1 MTTNI
6 KPKRN
11 YRGRNA
17 NRLKYPDARKEVVFS
32 KAWKD
37 WNIDHPNTIKDILGE
52 EPTDEQVELLSTLVQ
67 WLGSSKGFV
76 FCDQT
81 VRKCLGILK

>member
-1 MTTNI
+1 MQKI
-6 KPKRN
+6 RKKI
-11 YRGRNA
+11 RGRNSY
-17 NRLKYPDARKEVVFS
+17 RLKDVSNRKEIIFAKSWEIFVTE
-32 KAWKD
+32 
-37 WNIDHPNTIKDILGE
+37 NPNTIKDILGE

>member
-17 NRLKYPDARKEVVFS
+17 NRLKYPDSGKEVIFS
-32 KAWKD
+32 KAWREF
-37 WNIDHPNTIKDILGE
+37 NTDHPNAIKDMLGE
-52 EPTDEQVELLSTLVQ
+52 EPTDEQVELLSTLFQ
-67 WLGSSKGFV
+67 WLGSKNGFV
-76 FCDQT
+76 LVDQT